1 MAHLLIHHRV
11 EDFATWKAGYDD
23 DKAARDQ
30 AGLKELHILQGAD
43 DPNFVALLFEV
54 DDAQKAHDFIQSD
67 ALRATMDQIGA
78 AGERQFF
85 ELT

>member
-23 DKAARDQ
+23 DQGARGQ
-30 AGLKELHILQGAD
+30 AGLKELYVLQGAD
-43 DPNFVALLFEV
+43 DPNFVALLFEA
-54 DDAQKAHDFIQSD
+54 DDAQKAHDFIHSD
-67 ALRATMDQIGA
+67 GLKATMDRIGA